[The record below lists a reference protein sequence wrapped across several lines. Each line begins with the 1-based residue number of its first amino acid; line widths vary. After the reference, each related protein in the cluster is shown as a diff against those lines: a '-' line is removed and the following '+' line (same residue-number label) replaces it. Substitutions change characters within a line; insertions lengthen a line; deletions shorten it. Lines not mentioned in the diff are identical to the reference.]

1 MKEPSAE
8 IDNIAREI
16 VDAAFIVHRELGPGL
31 LESVYEVCL
40 ADVLARKGL
49 AFARQVPVPVVFG
62 ARTIE
67 AGFRADMIVQNKVIV
82 EIKSIEKL
90 AGIHEAQIL
99 TYMKLSGLE
108 LGFLLN
114 FNSILIKD
122 GIKRLYRPAANV
134 ADVASWR

>member
-1 MKEPSAE
+1 
-8 IDNIAREI
+8 
-16 VDAAFIVHRELGPGL
+16 
-31 LESVYEVCL
+31 
-40 ADVLARKGL
+40 
-49 AFARQVPVPVVFG
+49 
-62 ARTIE
+62 
-67 AGFRADMIVQNKVIV
+67 MIVQNKVIV

-99 TYMKLSGLE
+99 TCMKLSGLE